1 MEGISVMTQ
10 LFARGAKVP
19 KQGFFVPME
28 QKTKIDGVVVHNFR
42 NERIAVECDGG
53 VLSVAV
59 KTSASTAQEWSEAHS
74 RPTDLPR
81 GSDRSNRVSFRVVR
95 GAHRNHCQRRLLS
108 VWSTRPTASGS
119 ILCLVAAGE
128 PVSWF
133 TKLAPR

>member
-95 GAHRNHCQRRLLS
+95 RSPPESLPEETAFRVVYEANGFWLYPVLGRR
-108 VWSTRPTASGS
+108 RRASE
-119 ILCLVAAGE
+119 LVH
-128 PVSWF
+128 
-133 TKLAPR
+133 